1 MSLLGLEYR
10 SYGGLLLAL
19 RKRAGLNL
27 SEAAQEVGANPQVLA
42 DVESDRRPLVRFSR
56 VRVFLFAKLYGVD
69 EAALHREIDRFA
81 PLSALEKQLLA
92 RDIADAR
99 FASQQWRYRARQLAM
114 DMHPFSIAEKDALCI
129 ACDDLDNWIGRAE
142 SVIEETYEHA

>member
-27 SEAAQEVGANPQVLA
+27 SKAAQEVGANPQVLA

-56 VRVFLFAKLYGVD
+56 VRVFLFAKLYGVV
-69 EAALHREIDRFA
+69 EADLHREIDRFA

-99 FASQQWRYRARQLAM
+99 LASQQWRYRARQLATI
-114 DMHPFSIAEKDALCI
+114 MHSIAERDALCI
-129 ACDDLDNWIGRAE
+129 ACDDLDSWIARAE